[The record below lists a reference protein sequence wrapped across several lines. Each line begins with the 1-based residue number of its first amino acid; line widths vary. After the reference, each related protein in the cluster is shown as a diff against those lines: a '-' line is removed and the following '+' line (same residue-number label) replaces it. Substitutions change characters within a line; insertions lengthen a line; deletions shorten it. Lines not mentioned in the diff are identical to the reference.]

1 MCCVATR
8 LAKRNTPVQRMR
20 IIGGNAAGK
29 TLKVPK
35 GLGVRPTPDKVRLA
49 IFNSLGG
56 FVENA
61 RILEVFAG
69 TGALG
74 LEALSRGAASA
85 VFVELSSKHARVM
98 RENHKSIEDSLG
110 QAVFWVEDAFTALGQ
125 LRERGEQFDLIFADP
140 PYGEKNVNKRSESF
154 AQQMLDN
161 ENLPA
166 LLTDGGCLVLGH
178 TKRDTLD
185 YVEPWLRKKT
195 LKHGDTLIDMLHPA
209 KQD

>member
-1 MCCVATR
+1 MVPKKGRVTYSPWPSAVKRKNQQFWFKTVCCVATR

-98 RENHKSIEDSLG
+98 RENHKSVEDSLG

-125 LRERGEQFDLIFADP
+125 LREGAVLDLVAVDLRIATNAIGEIVGKTTTEDLLDSIFSTFCI
-140 PYGEKNVNKRSESF
+140 GK
-154 AQQMLDN
+154 
-161 ENLPA
+161 
-166 LLTDGGCLVLGH
+166 
-178 TKRDTLD
+178 
-185 YVEPWLRKKT
+185 
-195 LKHGDTLIDMLHPA
+195 
-209 KQD
+209 

>member
-1 MCCVATR
+1 
-8 LAKRNTPVQRMR
+8 MR
-20 IIGGNAAGK
+20 IIGGSAAGA

-49 IFNSLGG
+49 IFNSLGPT
-56 FVENA
+56 VENA
-61 RILEVFAG
+61 RVLEVFAG

-85 VFVELSSKHARVM
+85 IFVELSAKHARVM
-98 RENHKSIEDSLG
+98 QSNAKSLG
-110 QAVFWVEDAFTALGQ
+110 LPLGKARFRVEDAFTALSQ
-125 LRERGEQFDLIFADP
+125 LKATGDQFDLIFADP

-166 LLTDGGCLVLGH
+166 LLADGGRLVLGH
-178 TKRDTLD
+178 TKRDTLEFD
-185 YVEPWLRKKT
+185 EPWEAKKT
-195 LKHGDTLIDMLHPA
+195 LKHGDTLIEMLRLG
-209 KQD
+209 KRDDS